1 MCVRKQMTPIY
12 QPDTIRTFTTHIQ
25 VHVHMWIYVNMF
37 LFCVFNKLRNFWRC
51 VQVSDSFSINSISC
65 SKHLQ
70 DELSLVKILQ
80 KNEENRVF
88 LYTSLVSSGKNRHIS
103 RWFWFS
109 PSHDPKIYWLWRY
122 GLLLVWLIW
131 HWWTHPS
138 VIHPIPSNFYI
149 PLLEIPPV
157 LLLFEPVWIF
167 TISWPIDKTRPAK
180 LSQDLLPANLLV
192 VGSCCS
198 SEPTLK
204 WNDHS

>member
-1 MCVRKQMTPIY
+1 MSTCEY
-12 QPDTIRTFTTHIQ
+12 
-25 VHVHMWIYVNMF
+25 MWICFYSVSSTNCGISDGVSKCPIRFPSTAF
-37 LFCVFNKLRNFWRC
+37 LAANTFKMNWALSKFCK
-51 VQVSDSFSINSISC
+51 
-65 SKHLQ
+65 
-70 DELSLVKILQ
+70 KI
-80 KNEENRVF
+80 EENRVF